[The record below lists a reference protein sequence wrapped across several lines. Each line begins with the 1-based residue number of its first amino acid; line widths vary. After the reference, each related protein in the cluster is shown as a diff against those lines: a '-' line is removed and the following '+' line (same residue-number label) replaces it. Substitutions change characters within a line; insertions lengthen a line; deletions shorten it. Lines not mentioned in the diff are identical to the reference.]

1 MSTVI
6 KNISTV
12 VTCDDKDQVF
22 DNIDIK
28 IEEGIIT
35 EIGECLEGDEVIDGK
50 NKILYPGLVNTH
62 HHFYQMFT
70 RNLPQVQNMELFP
83 WLKTLY
89 EIWKNLERDT
99 IYNSSLAAM
108 GELMKH
114 GCTTAFDHHYVFPKD
129 GVGFIE
135 AQFEAAKDLGMRF
148 TASRGSMDLSVKD
161 GGLPPDTVVQSVDEI
176 LKDSQRLIEKYHNKN
191 DMQGIVLAPCSPF
204 SVTGDLMRESAL
216 LAREYGARLH
226 THLAET
232 KDEETFTLEKFGM
245 RPLEYMDSLGW
256 LGSDVW
262 YAHGIHF
269 NKEELKVLAQ
279 TKTGVCHCPISNMK
293 LSSGVARISEM
304 LELGVPVA
312 LGVDGSASND
322 GSNLLEEIRASFLL
336 HRLHSSEKAP
346 TGYDILKIATRGGA
360 KVLGREDIGS
370 IEVGKKADLF
380 MIQKSQLGLAGALED
395 PKSFLGTVGYTGEVD
410 ISMINGEVVVE
421 KGRLVKIDEEKIT
434 EKVFLSAEKLLTAL

>member
-1 MSTVI
+1 MSFSI
-6 KNISTV
+6 
-12 VTCDDKDQVF
+12 F
-22 DNIDIK
+22 
-28 IEEGIIT
+28 
-35 EIGECLEGDEVIDGK
+35 
-50 NKILYPGLVNTH
+50 
-62 HHFYQMFT
+62 
-70 RNLPQVQNMELFP
+70 
-83 WLKTLY
+83 
-89 EIWKNLERDT
+89 
-99 IYNSSLAAM
+99 
-108 GELMKH
+108 
-114 GCTTAFDHHYVFPKD
+114 
-129 GVGFIE
+129 
-135 AQFEAAKDLGMRF
+135 
-148 TASRGSMDLSVKD
+148 
-161 GGLPPDTVVQSVDEI
+161 
-176 LKDSQRLIEKYHNKN
+176 
-191 DMQGIVLAPCSPF
+191 SPF
-204 SVTGDLMRESAL
+204 
-216 LAREYGARLH
+216 
-226 THLAET
+226 
-232 KDEETFTLEKFGM
+232 
-245 RPLEYMDSLGW
+245 SLGW

-269 NKEELKVLAQ
+269 NEEELKVLAQ